1 MVMTDEQKYSEVL
14 KALGEVLAENSTT
27 ISTQSWQ
34 INRLKERLAEAEKAI
49 EEAEKE
55 RDAAVGRAM
64 RLDTELLDALC
75 EIEKM
80 KGGAA

>member
-1 MVMTDEQKYSEVL
+1 MAMTNEQKYSEVL
-14 KALGEVLAENSTT
+14 KGLGELLADKSIT
-27 ISTQSWQ
+27 ISTQNWQ
-34 INRLKERLAEAEKAI
+34 IAQLKEKLASAEA
-49 EEAEKE
+49 E

-80 KGGAA
+80 KGGQSNGESV